1 MTAAAIPG
9 GAPIL
14 AVTGAAGFIG
24 SHLVRGIDARGGRV
38 VPFVRV
44 VDGRAPAGSRT
55 LEDAI
60 ARPALLEGV
69 AILVH
74 AASLRHHYG
83 ADAGAYRT
91 ANVDLVERT
100 IRAAAA
106 ASVRRVVL
114 VSSVGVYGFPEE
126 LPVTERHPYAPRT
139 AYAATKVEAEL
150 RARRVARE
158 ARIELVTVRPTIVY
172 GRGDRGGI
180 LDKMASMIRAGVY
193 RVVGTG
199 DNVLHH
205 AHVDDVV
212 EGLWLAGTR
221 SAAAGEDFILA
232 GPETTTLEVLSKL
245 VARTV
250 GRELPRRHVPV
261 GVARAAA
268 TVVDLA
274 GYHGV
279 AFSRHEPPL
288 NHEKLDLMTLP
299 IRFSISKAR
308 EILGYAPAV
317 GYEEGV
323 RRTLRGE
330 WPSLARAGDT

>member
-1 MTAAAIPG
+1 MTVAARPG
-9 GAPIL
+9 GAL
-14 AVTGAAGFIG
+14 AVAVTGAAGFIG

-44 VDGRAPAGSRT
+44 VDGRAPARARA

-60 ARPALLEGV
+60 ARPSLFDGAEVL
-69 AILVH
+69 IH

-83 ADAGAYRT
+83 ADDGAYRT

-100 IRAAAA
+100 LRAAAA
-106 ASVRRVVL
+106 GGVRRVVL
-114 VSSVGVYGFPEE
+114 VSSVGVYGFPED

-150 RARRVARE
+150 RARRTARD
-158 ARIELVTVRPTIVY
+158 AGVELVTVRPSIVY
-172 GRGDRGGI
+172 GRGERGGV
-180 LDKMASMIRAGVY
+180 LDKMASMMRAGVY
-193 RVVGTG
+193 RVVGSG
-199 DNVLHH
+199 ENVLHH

-212 EGLWLAGTR
+212 EGLWLAATKP
-221 SAAAGEDFILA
+221 AAAGEDFILA
-232 GPETTTLEVLSKL
+232 GPETTTLQALSEQ
-245 VARTV
+245 VARAV
-250 GRELPRRHVPV
+250 GRSLPRRHVPV

-299 IRFSISKAR
+299 MRFDISKAR
-308 EILGYAPAV
+308 ELLAYAPAV

-323 RRTLRGE
+323 RRTLRGD
-330 WPSLARAGDT
+330 WPSLSRAGQP